1 MWLSAVIGL
10 AVGSILHMC
19 ADRLPREAKTRR
31 TGTYRA
37 RRWAV
42 FVIVS
47 ICLFIY
53 VWRRYGWNLGSVTLV
68 TYCSLLLLIAV
79 IDLEHR
85 LVPNVL
91 VGSGM
96 VMALGFSLI
105 SAHLGLATTLWGA
118 LMGGGTFMLLSLA
131 RRGALGAGDVK
142 LAALIG
148 MMTGYPGVLLAL
160 TLGIILGGLA
170 AGLFLL
176 TGVKRRD
183 QYMPYAP
190 YLTAGSA
197 ATLLWSQQIASWY
210 VGLIGLG
217 G

>member
-1 MWLSAVIGL
+1 MWLSAATGL
-10 AVGSILHMC
+10 AIGSILGVC
-19 ADRLPREAKTRR
+19 ADHLPRKAKARR

-37 RRWAV
+37 GRWV
-42 FVIVS
+42 ILTIVS
-47 ICLFIY
+47 ICLFAY
-53 VWRRYGWNLGSVTLV
+53 VWRRYGWSLRSAALL

-79 IDLEHR
+79 VDLEHR
-85 LVPNVL
+85 LIPNVL
-91 VGSGM
+91 VGPGM
-96 VMALGFSLI
+96 VTALGFGVT
-105 SAHLGLATTLWGA
+105 SAHLGLATVLWGA
-118 LMGGGTFMLLSLA
+118 VVGGGIFMLLSMA

-160 TLGIILGGLA
+160 TLGVILGGLA
-170 AGLFLL
+170 AGVFLL

-190 YLTAGSA
+190 YLTAGSV

-210 VGLIGLG
+210 LGLVGLG

>member
-1 MWLSAVIGL
+1 VAFCRHWPGRRLYPAHVCRSTAAGGKDQTNRNLSCQALG
-10 AVGSILHMC
+10 
-19 ADRLPREAKTRR
+19 RLGHR
-31 TGTYRA
+31 
-37 RRWAV
+37 V
-42 FVIVS
+42 
-47 ICLFIY
+47 
-53 VWRRYGWNLGSVTLV
+53 VWRRYGWNLGSVALV

-118 LMGGGTFMLLSLA
+118 LVGGGTFMLLSLA

-142 LAALIG
+142 LAALIGMMTIG

-210 VGLIGLG
+210 VSLTGLG

>member
-1 MWLSAVIGL
+1 MWLSAAIGL
-10 AVGSILHMC
+10 AMGSILGMC
-19 ADRLPREAKTRR
+19 ADRLPRKAKTRR
-31 TGTYRA
+31 TGTYRV
-37 RRWAV
+37 RRWAILA
-42 FVIVS
+42 IVS
-47 ICLFIY
+47 ICLFTH
-53 VWRRYGWNLGSVTLV
+53 VWRRYGWNLGSVALL

-85 LVPNVL
+85 LIPNVL

-96 VMALGFSLI
+96 VIALGFGVI
-105 SAHLGLATTLWGA
+105 SAHLGLATMLWGA
-118 LMGGGTFMLLSLA
+118 VVGGGIFMLLSLA
-131 RRGALGAGDVK
+131 RRDALGAGDVK

-160 TLGIILGGLA
+160 TLGVILGGLA
-170 AGLFLL
+170 AGVFLL

-210 VGLIGLG
+210 VSLIGLG